1 MGFVQRLL
9 VKAVMRVVCHPKI
22 TIAACAVL
30 LVAAVVFA
38 KIHLSLSTDQNAL
51 LTPELPFFKA
61 YLRYDSQF
69 PENESFVVIVE
80 PRDYS
85 HPPPASRWIALADK
99 ITANL
104 TALHGDVSRVE
115 SHVSLQEL
123 GEQALEFAPWEKIRS
138 ESSQFAQFSQ
148 LLKVVGEKP
157 NVDQILLGGNMTQ
170 RLFNAMAQGPPADGA
185 PFITA
190 LTRSLNSALR
200 TPRERWQRGDQMP
213 DLSTLDPAALTDPE
227 TRGYNMIP
235 DESKRHDPQH
245 RHEKILAINVY
256 QERDYS
262 SLADVTEPLA
272 RMRAAVESAWQ
283 GFDEF
288 QKPVITG
295 RPALEADEMRTSDRD
310 TKMAEVC
317 GLTLVFAAM
326 FLFLRNFWLVVVAEL
341 CLGVGIGWTF
351 GWAAL
356 SVGRLNLLSLVFVI
370 ALIGIGMDYL
380 IQILTRYRFEKKRYN
395 RPQAIWARVFRYVS
409 PPISTA
415 CAGAAGAFLV
425 SVFTQFQ
432 GAAELGIIAGGG
444 LLLCLIAGY
453 TLLPAL
459 LTLFPARV
467 GKVDETDRYHDP
479 ERAPKAGGWRLILP
493 AVWIVTA
500 AAGLYYCLPP
510 RFDPNLLRLQ
520 AQSLE
525 SVQSVHKLPTWF
537 AAVTS
542 ESLNALRDARAALT
556 PKPDEGSTIDHTES
570 ILDAL
575 DKREWLVKNN
585 AALADIHWQTLPPV
599 DAHDLANIA
608 DAAGN
613 LLSAWRKKG
622 GVDLTDLGVQVQ
634 ALQTALRAPL
644 AAPEG
649 QERVDRMAAWQQALL
664 AELQH
669 NAALFVPPPLDIARL
684 PRPLREHLVS
694 HLAASEV
701 PRSERDETETSQPAG
716 QPTYALYVYPKEDLW
731 EPGKLE
737 QFVAEVE
744 ARTPSQDVVL
754 TGIAPQLYHSV
765 QEIHKAFRTAT
776 FAALLLIF
784 ILVLL
789 DLRKIGQTLLAVSVL
804 ALGLPMLLL
813 CMWLWRYLHEPF
825 GIPGSWNF
833 ANFFGLPIL
842 IGAGHEYGVFMVHR
856 YRETLHDPRRI
867 WKTWDVSD
875 RALLLC
881 AIVTSFSF
889 GFLILAKHRGL
900 ASLGWVMSVGTACIY
915 LATLLVL
922 RPILQWRL
930 KRKGVYRTDAPG
942 PLSTATVRER

>member
-22 TIAACAVL
+22 TVAVCAVL
-30 LVAAVVFA
+30 LLASAVFA

-80 PRDYS
+80 PRDYA
-85 HPPPASRWIALADK
+85 HPPPAQRWIALADK

-104 TALHGDVSRVE
+104 RALTGDVQRVE
-115 SHVSLQEL
+115 SHVSLEDL
-123 GEQALEFAPWEKIRS
+123 GVQALAFAPWEKIRS
-138 ESSQFAQFSQ
+138 ESAQFKEFSQ
-148 LLKVVGEKP
+148 LLKVLGEKP
-157 NVDQILLGGNMTQ
+157 NLDQFVLGSNITQ
-170 RLFNAMAQGPPADGA
+170 RLYNAMGQGPPADGA
-185 PFITA
+185 PFVA
-190 LTRSLNSALR
+190 ELTRSLNGALR
-200 TPRERWQRGDQMP
+200 TPLDQWQRGTQTP
-213 DLSTLDPAALTDPE
+213 DLSALDPVYAADPA

-235 DESKRHDPQH
+235 DESKRRDPQH
-245 RHEKILAINVY
+245 RNDKILVINVY
-256 QERDYS
+256 QQRDYS

-272 RMRAAVESAWQ
+272 RMRAAVESAAQ

-288 QKPVITG
+288 KKPVITG

-310 TKMAEVC
+310 TKMAEIC
-317 GLTLVFAAM
+317 GLTLVFAAL
-326 FLFLRNFWLVVVAEL
+326 FIFLRNLWLAIVAEL

-380 IQILTRYRFEKKRYN
+380 IQILTRYRFEKKRYT

-425 SVFTQFQ
+425 SVFTQFH

-444 LLLCLIAGY
+444 LLLCLLGGY

-479 ERAPKAGGWRLILP
+479 EKPPKAGGWRLILP
-493 AVWIVTA
+493 ALWAVTA
-500 AAGLYYCLPP
+500 AAGLYYSLPP

-537 AAVTS
+537 AAVTTDN
-542 ESLNALRDARAALT
+542 LDALRAARADLT
-556 PKPDEGSTIDHTES
+556 PAPDERSTIDHTES
-570 ILDAL
+570 ILDAF
-575 DKREWLVKNN
+575 DKQAWLVKNN
-585 AALADIHWQTLPPV
+585 AVVDIRWQTPPAP
-599 DAHDLANIA
+599 DAHDLTNIA
-608 DAAGN
+608 NAAESM
-613 LLSAWRKKG
+613 LAAWQKKG
-622 GVDLTDLGVQVQ
+622 GADLTALRAQVDVL
-634 ALQTALRAPL
+634 AAALRAPL
-644 AAPEG
+644 PPPEAH
-649 QERVDRMAAWQQALL
+649 ERLARLAAWQEALL
-664 AELQH
+664 AELQR
-669 NAALFVPPPLDIARL
+669 NAALFAPPPIDIARL
-684 PRPLREHLVS
+684 PRALREHLVS
-694 HLAASEV
+694 NLAPVEI
-701 PRSERDETETSQPAG
+701 PRSERDETQASQPAAK
-716 QPTYALYVYPKEDLW
+716 PTYALYVYPKEDLW

-744 ARTPSQDVVL
+744 ARTPDNGVVL

-776 FAALLLIF
+776 FAALILIF
-784 ILVLL
+784 LLVLL
-789 DLRKIGQTLLAVSVL
+789 DLRKLGQTLLAVSVL

-813 CMWLWRYLHEPF
+813 CMWAWRRLGEPF

-889 GFLILAKHRGL
+889 GFLILARHRGL
-900 ASLGWVMSVGTACIY
+900 ASLGWVMAVGTACIY

-922 RPILQWRL
+922 RPILQYRL
-930 KRKGVYRTDAPG
+930 KRKGVYG
-942 PLSTATVRER
+942 PIGTATARER